1 MFSATTT
8 VTAPR
13 APGVPLAKDALPAT
27 APITARLAAD
37 VDGAEP
43 SRGSPLVAAADLAA
57 VHGAVFRQA
66 AVLQRA
72 ARARALVYGAPP
84 LTRALDVV
92 AGGVSGVIL
101 RRLGDDDTRV
111 SGAVAVCASLGLAAM
126 RVAVPQVLFA
136 LADPCVLASR
146 LYAGVCDAGRLSVS
160 GLGGGIYMCLCVCV
174 SYDTLCSICICWHCS
189 PARGLGSA
197 LGRRILRIGYLHAR
211 QHFEHK
217 HVLKTRTKC
226 EMGSGKCKVGIFDT
240 VQHTVQAVFALAP
253 LWLPA

>member
-1 MFSATTT
+1 MTA
-8 VTAPR
+8 VTSPR

-27 APITARLAAD
+27 APVTAQLAAD
-37 VDGAEP
+37 VDVAEA
-43 SRGSPLVAAADLAA
+43 SRGGPLVAAADLAA

-72 ARARALVYGAPP
+72 PRARALVYRAPP

-126 RVAVPQVLFA
+126 RVAVLQVLFG

-146 LYAGVCDAGRLSVS
+146 LYAGVYDAGLFVSAGVVVLHVVWAALLADGSCALDICTPVSTLSTS
-160 GLGGGIYMCLCVCV
+160 M
-174 SYDTLCSICICWHCS
+174 S
-189 PARGLGSA
+189 
-197 LGRRILRIGYLHAR
+197 
-211 QHFEHK
+211 
-217 HVLKTRTKC
+217 
-226 EMGSGKCKVGIFDT
+226 
-240 VQHTVQAVFALAP
+240 
-253 LWLPA
+253 

>member
-1 MFSATTT
+1 MTA
-8 VTAPR
+8 VTSPR

-43 SRGSPLVAAADLAA
+43 SRGGPLVAAADLAA

-72 ARARALVYGAPP
+72 ARARALVYRAPP

-92 AGGVSGVIL
+92 AGSVSGVIL

-160 GLGGGIYMCLCVCV
+160 GLVGGILFV
-174 SYDTLCSICICWHCS
+174 SAGIVVLHVVWAALLADGSCALDICTPVS
-189 PARGLGSA
+189 
-197 LGRRILRIGYLHAR
+197 
-211 QHFEHK
+211 
-217 HVLKTRTKC
+217 T
-226 EMGSGKCKVGIFDT
+226 
-240 VQHTVQAVFALAP
+240 
-253 LWLPA
+253 